1 MKRKAAREKSVL
13 QWPVCALA
21 STRRAAR
28 LLTQLYDSYLA
39 EYDIEAGQFALL
51 MMVDAMAERGQTGIA
66 QALGMDKTTLSRNLK
81 VLRKRGWVGSET
93 GSGDARRRELSLT
106 AEGRAMLIKARQG
119 WKRAQEAFREELK
132 DVEWSRLMETIEIIS
147 RAATD
152 AGAAKRSQAEATPA
166 DAVRLRASSLQGP

>member
-1 MKRKAAREKSVL
+1 MRKKAIREVG

-39 EYDIEAGQFALL
+39 EYGIEAGQFALL
-51 MMVDAMAERGQTGIA
+51 MMVDAMAERGQAGIA

-81 VLRKRGWVGSET
+81 VLRQRGWVESEA

-106 AEGRAMLIKARQG
+106 TEGRSVLVKAQPG
-119 WKRAQEAFREELK
+119 WRRAQEAFREQLK
-132 DVEWSRLMETIEIIS
+132 GLEFPQLFETMERIS
-147 RAATD
+147 LAAVD
-152 AGAAKRSQAEATPA
+152 AGAAKK
-166 DAVRLRASSLQGP
+166 

>member
-1 MKRKAAREKSVL
+1 MRKKANPEVG

-39 EYDIEAGQFALL
+39 EYGIEAGQFALL
-51 MMVDAMAERGQTGIA
+51 MMVDAMAERGQAGIA

-81 VLRKRGWVGSET
+81 VLRQRGWVESEA

-106 AEGRAMLIKARQG
+106 AEGRAVLAKAQPG
-119 WKRAQEAFREELK
+119 WRRAQEAFREQLK
-132 DVEWSRLMETIEIIS
+132 GLKFPQLLTTMERIS
-147 RAATD
+147 RAAVD
-152 AGAAKRSQAEATPA
+152 AGTAKK
-166 DAVRLRASSLQGP
+166 